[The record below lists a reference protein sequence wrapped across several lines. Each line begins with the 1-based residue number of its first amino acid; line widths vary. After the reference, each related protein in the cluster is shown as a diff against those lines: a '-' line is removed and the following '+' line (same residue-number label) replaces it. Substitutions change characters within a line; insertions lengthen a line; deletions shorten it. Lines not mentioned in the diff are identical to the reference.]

1 VDTLKIDKAIIV
13 KLGKSYE
20 DTALVSTAIELSHAF
35 GLKAVAEGVE
45 IAGQLRQLRRLGCDQ
60 AQGYYFSIPLPGR
73 AMSELLA
80 GNFENDPSGLPR

>member
-1 VDTLKIDKAIIV
+1 MDTLKIDKAIIA
-13 KLGKSYE
+13 KLGESYE

-60 AQGYYFSIPLPGR
+60 AQGHYFSITLPGE
-73 AMSELLA
+73 AMSKMLA
-80 GNFENDPSGLPR
+80 ANFENGPSGLPR